1 LAGLPAPKL
10 IMVAGPNGSG
20 KTTLT
25 DLLRSMGRD
34 FGEYINADE
43 IALALPYSPTRDL
56 DAQQEANRR
65 RAACLAKRRSF
76 SFETVMSHESKIEEM
91 RLAKDAGYE
100 ITFIGVSLEKP
111 ELNVA
116 RVALRVSEGGH
127 DVPKDSIIARYERTM
142 RLMPQA
148 ILIADRSFIFDN
160 SDSRAGPQLLME
172 TRLFE
177 GEATKKRLS
186 IRLSSLVHQSNLTW
200 VRRHIVDPLK
210 SQGKERGIAFR
221 LGKPLSG

>member
-1 LAGLPAPKL
+1 MPAPKL

-25 DLLRSMGRD
+25 NLLRGMGRD

-43 IALALPYSPTRDL
+43 IALTLPASPARDR

-65 RAACLAKRRSF
+65 RAECLAQRRSF
-76 SFETVMSHESKIEEM
+76 SFETVMSHESKIAEM

-127 DVPKDSIIARYERTM
+127 DVPKDRIVARYERTM

-160 SDSRAGPQLLME
+160 SDSKLGPKLVVE
-172 TRLFE
+172 TRLVE
-177 GEATKKRLS
+177 GGSAKKRLS
-186 IRLSSLVHQSNLTW
+186 IRLSSLVYESSLTW
-200 VRRHIVDPLK
+200 VRIHLVDPLK
-210 SQGKERGIAFR
+210 SKGEDLGFAFR
-221 LGKPLSG
+221 LGKPLSD